1 MYWAD
6 KIANEI
12 IDSKQ
17 HLPYWVDDMKTPSG
31 RVHIGS
37 VRAVVTHDLIRRAL
51 FDLGKKVTFTYVLE
65 DHDPMD
71 GLPIYVDQEKYRQEM
86 GKPLFMIPSPEPGY
100 KSYGRRWG
108 EEYIEI
114 FNKIGVHPK
123 IIWGSEL
130 YMSGKM
136 NNAVQL
142 CLDKASEIR
151 KIYKK
156 FYKKERPKDWYPFS
170 PRCGKCNKISTTTV
184 TAWDGEKVTYECKID
199 GLEWTK
205 GCGNK
210 GKASPFSSNNYFAG
224 KLPWKVEW
232 PCKWNVIGVTIEG
245 AGKDHMS
252 AGSSHDFAKLMCK
265 NVLNYPVPYAF
276 SHEFFLVGGRK
287 MSSSKGFG
295 SSALEVSE
303 IIPPYLVRFMISRVK
318 FSKQIDFDPFGMT
331 IPNLFDEYDKCAGEY
346 WDNKGTVNARIFE
359 VSQVSSKQ
367 PKMHFL
373 PRFRDIANYSQLP
386 NIKLEKR
393 FEEIKGS
400 KLTDIEIK
408 DLYDRLTYVFIWLSK
423 YAPDEYKY
431 QISIKSVDDLNLSE
445 IQWRF
450 LNDLGNIWQK
460 VSEPENL
467 QSEIFRLIKKIDINT
482 KDAFKA
488 LYTVVLDKDHGPR
501 AGWLLKKFPKKDII
515 GRLTSNQK

>member
-1 MYWAD
+1 
-6 KIANEI
+6 
-12 IDSKQ
+12 
-17 HLPYWVDDMKTPSG
+17 
-31 RVHIGS
+31 
-37 VRAVVTHDLIRRAL
+37 
-51 FDLGKKVTFTYVLE
+51 
-65 DHDPMD
+65 
-71 GLPIYVDQEKYRQEM
+71 
-86 GKPLFMIPSPEPGY
+86 
-100 KSYGRRWG
+100 
-108 EEYIEI
+108 
-114 FNKIGVHPK
+114 
-123 IIWGSEL
+123 
-130 YMSGKM
+130 
-136 NNAVQL
+136 
-142 CLDKASEIR
+142 
-151 KIYKK
+151 
-156 FYKKERPKDWYPFS
+156 
-170 PRCGKCNKISTTTV
+170 
-184 TAWDGEKVTYECKID
+184 
-199 GLEWTK
+199 
-205 GCGNK
+205 
-210 GKASPFSSNNYFAG
+210 
-224 KLPWKVEW
+224 
-232 PCKWNVIGVTIEG
+232 
-245 AGKDHMS
+245 
-252 AGSSHDFAKLMCK
+252 
-265 NVLNYPVPYAF
+265 
-276 SHEFFLVGGRK
+276 